1 MTDTRLVFRSIDLYI
16 HWVKFRILVA
26 VPFIALSLV
35 GCSSG
40 SGSGSSATAPA
51 NSTVIQAIEGI
62 EWDAKTYTAAAVN
75 GKVTISLEDKSSL
88 PHNLH
93 LLDAEN
99 VDVGL
104 ELKVELRGDVH
115 TDSYTLAPGTYQ
127 VICTIAGHGNM
138 KATLTVT

>member
-1 MTDTRLVFRSIDLYI
+1 MRFRTLV
-16 HWVKFRILVA
+16 V
-26 VPFIALSLV
+26 VPLIALSLM

-40 SGSGSSATAPA
+40 SGSGSSATTPA
-51 NSTVIQAIEGI
+51 NATVIKAIEGI
-62 EWDAKTYTAAAVN
+62 AWDAKTYTATAVD
-75 GKVTISLEDKSSL
+75 GKVTISLKNISSL

-93 LLDAEN
+93 LLDKNN

-104 ELKVELRGDVH
+104 ALAVQSNGDVH